1 MKECSDIRGLL
12 DAFVDNEMSSTEA
25 AAVQRHVESCSS
37 CSAHVESLLKLKATL
52 SELPRP
58 KASGSLREQLVQRLR
73 GEKRPLPV
81 ALGGR
86 WGLVVAGVAAAML
99 VVAVSWWAGSYRAD
113 QRMYASMLAN
123 HQRPISP
130 EAATDM
136 MTSDRQSLWRWLNQ
150 RTSFIMPSSL
160 LARSEMA
167 LAGGRVL
174 SMDGEKVASIQY
186 HMGEKRVSLFA
197 MESHG
202 PMPTSARKSTFK
214 GQPLFIDT
222 YQGYNVVMWRE
233 GDLLICAVSALA
245 HSGLMKM
252 LFDGQPKEP
261 LKV

>member
-37 CSAHVESLLKLKATL
+37 CSAHVESLLKLKAAL
-52 SELPRP
+52 SELPGP
-58 KASGSLREQLVQRLR
+58 EASGSLREQLVQRLR

-81 ALGGR
+81 VLGGR

-113 QRMYASMLAN
+113 QRMYASMLTD
-123 HQRPISP
+123 HQRPLSP
-130 EAATDM
+130 DAATDM
-136 MTSDRQSLWRWLNQ
+136 MTSDRQALWQWLNEH
-150 RTSFIMPSSL
+150 TSFFLPSSL
-160 LARSEMA
+160 VSRSTLA
-167 LAGGRVL
+167 LLGGRIAT
-174 SMDGEKVASIQY
+174 MGGDEVAAVQY

-197 MESHG
+197 MESHA

-222 YQGYNVVMWRE
+222 HQGYNVLMWRE

-245 HSGLMKM
+245 HGGLMKM